1 MVAIMA
7 TLLTSLATST
17 SDSSPTLKTRSHN
30 LHSEILLALSPNNNI
45 SDSIRRHGIAN
56 ETDHLVVVRFGGDG
70 SQGDVEAVWQGM
82 AGVVDGDLV
91 SVDKLDQGEQIDW
104 SRIDK
109 VSDETTTSRVACC

>member
-1 MVAIMA
+1 M
-7 TLLTSLATST
+7 
-17 SDSSPTLKTRSHN
+17 
-30 LHSEILLALSPNNNI
+30 
-45 SDSIRRHGIAN
+45 
-56 ETDHLVVVRFGGDG
+56 TDHLVVVRFGGDG